1 MITEIKGSALPLE
14 ANMMYRCCDCGNLF
28 EEGEQAVW
36 YENQGECHGVTAM
49 ERFSGCPI
57 CHGDY
62 EEVHQCKE
70 CGDWH
75 SDDELYEGWCEKCLR
90 ETINYDTFFEYCE
103 ANKDEQYLDTFVMYY
118 ILNCEYVP
126 KYSSDEFH
134 ELMIDTYKKNV
145 AKSEEYERILRR
157 KEVDCLLDMCIRF
170 IMDDDGY
177 SGRENYADWLNNRKV
192 VK

>member
-1 MITEIKGSALPLE
+1 
-14 ANMMYRCCDCGNLF
+14 MMYRCANCGNLF

-36 YENQGECHGVTAM
+36 EETHGLDSPPYETW
-49 ERFSGCPI
+49 SGCPV
-57 CHGDY
+57 CRGDY
-62 EEVHQCKE
+62 EEVHQCKK

-75 SDDELYEGWCEKCLR
+75 SEDELYDGWCEDCLR

-126 KYSSDEFH
+126 KISSHEFH
-134 ELMIDTYKKNV
+134 ELMVETYNKRV
-145 AKSEEYERILRR
+145 RLSEEYTMVFGR
-157 KEVDCLLDMCIRF
+157 KAVDCLLDSCIRF

-177 SGRENYADWLNNRKV
+177 SGRESYAYWLNNRKV